1 MSTLPPSAPGVLLEL
16 PMSVMRLIAPAVICA
31 AVAAPVFADVTLR
44 MTMVER
50 EIDGR
55 VTSITDYRKGL
66 KMRTD
71 SSGDAI
77 TSNSIILNL
86 ETGLVIT
93 LWHDGK
99 RADVIDFKRM
109 VAPPGKNEVTQSITP
124 TTQSRQI
131 AGSTCTVYNV
141 RSSVR
146 MAERM
151 IEMAEPVVIVM
162 EGSMCLVK
170 NAPGQADFARLSRAM
185 AERAVVADPQS
196 ALQREIAELGV
207 PYATELTVSLGA
219 NVPGSQM
226 HRIGSHTIEVNSVS
240 TDPIPDSLFEIPAGY
255 TVIKR

>member
-1 MSTLPPSAPGVLLEL
+1 
-16 PMSVMRLIAPAVICA
+16 MSVMRLIAPAVICA
-31 AVAAPVFADVTLR
+31 AVATPVSADVTLR

-55 VTSITDYRKGL
+55 VTSVTEYRKGL

-77 TSNSIILNL
+77 ASNSTILNL
-86 ETGLVIT
+86 ETGLLIM

-99 RADVIDFKRM
+99 SANVIDFRRM
-109 VAPPGKNEVTQSITP
+109 AAPLGKNEVTQSITP

-131 AGSTCTVYNV
+131 AGSTCRVYNV

-151 IEMAEPVVIVM
+151 MEMAEPIAIMM

-170 NAPGQADFARLSRAM
+170 DAPGQADFARLSRAM

-196 ALQREIAELGV
+196 AIQRQIAELGV
-207 PYATELTVSLGA
+207 PYATELTFSLGA
-219 NVPGSQM
+219 NVPGAAM
-226 HRIGSHTIEVNSVS
+226 HQIGTHTTEVNSVS
-240 TDPIPDSLFEIPAGY
+240 TAPIPGSLFEIPAGY

>member
-1 MSTLPPSAPGVLLEL
+1 
-16 PMSVMRLIAPAVICA
+16 MSVMRLIAPAVICA
-31 AVAAPVFADVTLR
+31 AVAAPVSADITLR
-44 MTMVER
+44 MTMVE
-50 EIDGR
+50 IDMDGR
-55 VTSITDYRKGL
+55 VTSVTEYRKGL

-77 TSNSIILNL
+77 TSNSMILNL
-86 ETGLVIT
+86 ETGLVIM

-99 RADVIDFKRM
+99 SADVIDFRRM
-109 VAPPGKNEVTQSITP
+109 AAPLGKNEVTQSITP

-131 AGSTCTVYNV
+131 AGSTCTVYHV

-146 MAERM
+146 MTERM
-151 IEMAEPVVIVM
+151 IEMAEPIAMSM

-185 AERAVVADPQS
+185 AERAVVADLQS
-196 ALQREIAELGV
+196 AIQREIAELGV

-219 NVPGSQM
+219 NVPGAPM
-226 HRIGSHTIEVNSVS
+226 HKIGTHTTEVNSVS

-255 TVIKR
+255 TVTKR

>member
-1 MSTLPPSAPGVLLEL
+1 MLTLPPSAPGVPLEL

-31 AVAAPVFADVTLR
+31 AVAAPVSADVTLR

-55 VTSITDYRKGL
+55 VTSVTEYRKGL

-71 SSGDAI
+71 SSGNAI
-77 TSNSIILNL
+77 TSNSMILNL

-93 LWHDGK
+93 LWHNGK
-99 RADVIDFKRM
+99 RADVIDLKRM

-185 AERAVVADPQS
+185 AERAVVADQS

-207 PYATELTVSLGA
+207 PYATELMVSLGA
-219 NVPGSQM
+219 NVPGAQI
-226 HRIGSHTIEVNSVS
+226 HKIGSHTIEVNSVS

-255 TVIKR
+255 TVIER

>member
-1 MSTLPPSAPGVLLEL
+1 
-16 PMSVMRLIAPAVICA
+16 MSVMRLIAPAVICT
-31 AVAAPVFADVTLR
+31 AVAAPVSADVTLR

-55 VTSITDYRKGL
+55 VTSVTEYRKGL

-71 SSGDAI
+71 SSGDSI
-77 TSNSIILNL
+77 TGNSMILNL
-86 ETGLVIT
+86 ETGLVIR

-99 RADVIDFKRM
+99 SADVVDFKRM

-141 RSSVR
+141 RASVR

-151 IEMAEPVVIVM
+151 IEMAEPAVMVI

-185 AERAVVADPQS
+185 AERTLAADPQS
-196 ALQREIAELGV
+196 AIQRKIAELGV
-207 PYATELTVSLGA
+207 AYATELTVSLGA
-219 NVPGSQM
+219 NVPGAQM
-226 HRIGSHTIEVNSVS
+226 HTIGSHTIEVNSVS

>member
-1 MSTLPPSAPGVLLEL
+1 
-16 PMSVMRLIAPAVICA
+16 MSVMRLIASAVICV
-31 AVAAPVFADVTLR
+31 AVVAPVSADVTLR
-44 MTMVER
+44 MTRVESAF
-50 EIDGR
+50 DGR
-55 VTSITDYRKGL
+55 VTSVTEFRKGL

-77 TSNSIILNL
+77 TSNSMILNL

-93 LWHDGK
+93 LWHDGN
-99 RADVIDFKRM
+99 RADVIDLKRM
-109 VAPPGKNEVTQSITP
+109 VAPPGKSEVTQSITP

-170 NAPGQADFARLSRAM
+170 NAPGQTDFARLSRAM
-185 AERAVVADPQS
+185 AERAVAADPQS
-196 ALQREIAELGV
+196 AIQREIAELGV

-219 NVPGSQM
+219 NVPGAEM
-226 HRIGSHTIEVNSVS
+226 HKIGTHTTEVSSVS
-240 TDPIPDSLFEIPAGY
+240 TTPIPDSMFEIPADY
-255 TVIKR
+255 KVTQR

>member
-1 MSTLPPSAPGVLLEL
+1 MR
-16 PMSVMRLIAPAVICA
+16 VMRLIAAVVMCA
-31 AVAAPVFADVTLR
+31 AVAAPVSADVTLR
-44 MTMVER
+44 MTMVES

-55 VTSITDYRKGL
+55 VTSVTESRKGL

-71 SSGDAI
+71 SSGAAI
-77 TSNSIILNL
+77 ASNSTILNL
-86 ETGLVIT
+86 ETGLVIM

-99 RADVIDFKRM
+99 SADVIDFRRM
-109 VAPPGKNEVTQSITP
+109 AALPGKNEVTESITP

-151 IEMAEPVVIVM
+151 MEMVEPITIMM

-196 ALQREIAELGV
+196 AIQRQIAQLGV
-207 PYATELTVSLGA
+207 PYATELTFSVGA
-219 NVPGSQM
+219 NVPGAATRSALTPP
-226 HRIGSHTIEVNSVS
+226 RS
-240 TDPIPDSLFEIPAGY
+240 TQSRRLRYLIRCSKSLQ
-255 TVIKR
+255 TTR